1 MTDPERHLH
10 PPPSPGGRGQGPHPG
25 TRAGA
30 VPPADS
36 VPTHGAVPPPPPPGS
51 HPMIA
56 PHAPR
61 KRGPFI
67 ATGVV
72 LLVLGLLGIAAAVLI
87 FIMPFGLFLLGGG
100 GNTEAFDDFAAGFR
114 ALAILVAGVSVLLAG
129 GGITLIVVGSRR
141 R

>member
-1 MTDPERHLH
+1 MR
-10 PPPSPGGRGQGPHPG
+10 
-25 TRAGA
+25 
-30 VPPADS
+30 
-36 VPTHGAVPPPPPPGS
+36 
-51 HPMIA
+51 A
-56 PHAPR
+56 PHASR

-114 ALAILVAGVSVLLAG
+114 ALAALVAGASVLLAG
-129 GGITLIVVGSRR
+129 AGITLTIVGIRR